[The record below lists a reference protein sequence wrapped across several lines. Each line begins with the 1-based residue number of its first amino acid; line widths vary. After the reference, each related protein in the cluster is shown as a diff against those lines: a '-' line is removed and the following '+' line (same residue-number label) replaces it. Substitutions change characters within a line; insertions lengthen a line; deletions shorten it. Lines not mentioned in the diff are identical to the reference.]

1 MLLSSPGTFKKSSR
15 VPWTFSKPYKRSRRQ
30 SRRWSRHQQA
40 RNVVWNNS
48 EKQPRY
54 AWTYGCT
61 FEEVFDLFIAF
72 IADLLKTEVSKKL
85 HICLGAHCSSCWN
98 GNRTTHL
105 TTCVLKIA
113 DVSQAQLRARLDYM
127 RDSKEFNKVNR
138 WAPFIPINSATETDE
153 FLVW

>member
-1 MLLSSPGTFKKSSR
+1 MEPSSTIL
-15 VPWTFSKPYKRSRRQ
+15 V
-30 SRRWSRHQQA
+30 A

-48 EKQPRY
+48 EKRPRY

-61 FEEVFDLFIAF
+61 FEEVSDLFIAF

-127 RDSKEFNKVNR
+127 RDSKEFNKVNP
-138 WAPFIPINSATETDE
+138 WAPFIPIDDDVIPQCNWNRQILS
-153 FLVW
+153 LVSNVQNRWELNEWDHTNRTCRF